1 MILTEAVDNVQTTG
15 QITENK
21 VGIDARN
28 LDFIATLLTSNL
40 YSKPINSF
48 LRETVANA
56 YDSHVEAGN
65 KEPILLLIQEIEK
78 YYYPRCSESTYK
90 VRISIR
96 DYGVGLSPERFEEI
110 YRNIGSSTKRSSN
123 DFIGCFGK

>member
-1 MILTEAVDNVQTTG
+1 MILNEAKDNIQTTG

-65 KEPILLLIQEIEK
+65 KEPILLLIQEMEVP
-78 YYYPRCSESTYK
+78 YYGIKTN
-90 VRISIR
+90 SI
-96 DYGVGLSPERFEEI
+96 
-110 YRNIGSSTKRSSN
+110 
-123 DFIGCFGK
+123 

>member
-1 MILTEAVDNVQTTG
+1 MILTEATENIQTTG

-56 YDSHVEAGN
+56 YDSHIEAGN

-78 YYYPRCSESTYK
+78 CYTSYRVGDSSYK

-96 DYGVGLSPERFEEI
+96 DYGVGLSLR
-110 YRNIGSSTKRSSN
+110 GLKR
-123 DFIGCFGK
+123 FIGI